1 MRVLHGN
8 VSVPLTKSLMVC
20 VMFVFCRRFICTGY
34 RKFFSLA
41 LPLFPWISV
50 FLLTGCSLFI
60 SSASVDMTKNLSHA
74 ISNNDDLATVKA
86 GAPAYL
92 LMVDSFLYQDPN
104 NESLLRG
111 AANIYTAYTNVF
123 VKDKERAG
131 KLTDKA
137 LDYAFRALCVRRPV
151 TCQFRT
157 KSFKEFKDALLLL
170 TKKDVPDL
178 FTLGSSW
185 AAWIQVHRE
194 DWNAVAEISR
204 VEAIMQRVV
213 ELDELYQD
221 GAAHLYLGVL
231 ATFIPPALGGKP
243 EVGRRHFERAL
254 EISKNKNLMV
264 KVMYAQYYARLIF
277 DRKLHDRLLHEVLD
291 AQTHVP
297 GYTLLNTLAQ
307 KRARELLKSGEDY
320 F

>member
-1 MRVLHGN
+1 MFFFCRSFFRNG
-8 VSVPLTKSLMVC
+8 PDKSL
-20 VMFVFCRRFICTGY
+20 FV
-34 RKFFSLA
+34 LA
-41 LPLFPWISV
+41 LVFPLISV
-50 FLLTGCSLFI
+50 FLMTGCSLFI
-60 SSASVDMTKNLSHA
+60 SSASVDMTQNLSRA

-92 LMVDSFLYQDPN
+92 LMVDSLLYQDPD

-111 AANIYTAYTNVF
+111 AADIYTAYTNVF

-137 LDYAFRALCVRRPV
+137 LDYAFRALCARKPD
-151 TCQFRT
+151 TCRFRT
-157 KSFKEFKDALLLL
+157 KSFKGFKDVLSELS
-170 TKKDVPDL
+170 KKDVPDL
-178 FTLGSSW
+178 FTLGSAW
-185 AAWIQVHRE
+185 AAWIQTHRE

-213 ELDELYQD
+213 ELDETYRD

-243 EVGRRHFERAL
+243 EVGRRHFQRAL

-264 KVMYAQYYARLIF
+264 KVMYAQYYARLMF

>member
-1 MRVLHGN
+1 
-8 VSVPLTKSLMVC
+8 VSVPADKYLVVST
-20 VMFVFCRRFICTGY
+20 MFVFCRCFICIGY
-34 RKFFSLA
+34 RKIFRL
-41 LPLFPWISV
+41 LPAF
-50 FLLTGCSLFI
+50 FLLAGVNLLSGCSLFI
-60 SSASVDMTKNLSHA
+60 SSASVDMTKNLSRA

-92 LMVDSFLYQDPN
+92 LMVDSLLYQDPD

-137 LDYAFRALCVRRPV
+137 LNYAFRALCVRKPD
-151 TCQFRT
+151 TCRIRT
-157 KSFKEFKDALLLL
+157 KSFKNFKDALSQLN
-170 TKKDVPDL
+170 KKDVPDL
-178 FTLGSSW
+178 FALGSAW
-185 AAWIQVHRE
+185 AAWIQSHRE

-213 ELDELYQD
+213 ELDEYYQD

-243 EVGRRHFERAL
+243 EVGRRHFQRAL

-264 KVMYAQYYARLIF
+264 KVMYAQYYARLMF